1 MTDLV
6 EVRGLTI
13 VAGPGA
19 GVPIVSGADF
29 SVAEGEIVALIG
41 ESGSGKTT
49 IALSLLGYT
58 REGCRIAGGTIRVG
72 GIDVLALDE
81 KGLAAIR
88 GTKVAYV
95 AQSAAAAFNPAHT
108 IMEQVVESGADP
120 PGRLAGRTGSEGDR
134 SVPFAGVAGSRRR
147 SAIAIRTRCPAG
159 SCSAS
164 WRRWP

>member
-29 SVAEGEIVALIG
+29 SVAEGEIVTLIG
-41 ESGSGKTT
+41 ESGWART

-81 KGLAAIR
+81 KRLAAIR
-88 GTKVAYV
+88 G
-95 AQSAAAAFNPAHT
+95 QSGVRGPECSGHLTCDT
-108 IMEQVVESGADP
+108 IMEQVVESGLIH
-120 PGRLAGRTGSEGDR
+120 RVGSRAELEAEGDR
-134 SVPFAGVAGSRRR
+134 SVPFAGVAGSHADRPSHPHQV
-147 SAIAIRTRCPAG
+147 SAAAA
-159 SCSAS
+159 AS
-164 WRRWP
+164 RAMA